1 MTSTNKSSSGSGVQ
15 ALIDQIRGQ
24 GVQAAREEGE
34 RIVARANAEA
44 AATRAKA
51 EAESKAMLESARA
64 QIATE
69 TAAGAEAIRNAAR
82 DSLLDLRSQVRQAF
96 EVHVRRL
103 VSEQVQQ
110 TDFVRSLVL
119 VLAGHAAE
127 QYINDR
133 DAVIFVSN
141 AIAGQTDSSSADDA
155 AHQKAVQAVLGA
167 AGSMLRE
174 GIELRGADDVGG
186 GAKVRLVGQNLEIDM
201 SEESLA
207 RLLLKHLVPRYRAIV
222 EEAPST

>member
-34 RIVARANAEA
+34 RILARANEEA

-51 EAESKAMLESARA
+51 EAESKAMLESTRA

-82 DSLLDLRSQVRQAF
+82 DSLLDLRSQVRKAF

-103 VSEQVQQ
+103 VSEQMAQ

-119 VLAGHAAE
+119 VLAGQAAE
-127 QYINDR
+127 QYINDH

-141 AIAGQTDSSSADDA
+141 AIAGGTDTSADDA
-155 AHQKAVQAVLGA
+155 AQQKIFQAVLGA

-186 GAKVRLVGQNLEIDM
+186 GAKVRLVGQDLEIDM
-201 SEESLA
+201 SEESLT

-222 EEAPST
+222 EASPSA